1 MSGIF
6 AALICEIFYPVTKY
20 EKKRG
25 IYDEIRAGAVVYILE
40 YRKMQN

>member
-6 AALICEIFYPVTKY
+6 AAQICEIFYPVTKY